1 MTYSWVT
8 VLKADHHGGAADAA
22 DHRQLRDRWRAVYG
36 PDVAEALESDTRYSL
51 VRVGEVDYAYT
62 DYDAYVRALGQI
74 WAAGLVADHCTGA
87 LGTELLD
94 AAPNLRGVDLDL
106 ADMNPADGRA
116 PVRAH

>member
-1 MTYSWVT
+1 
-8 VLKADHHGGAADAA
+8 VLKADQHRGAADAA

-36 PDVAEALESDTRYSL
+36 PDVAEALDSDTRYSL

-62 DYDAYVRALGQI
+62 DYNAYVRALGQI

-87 LGTELLD
+87 VGAELLD

>member
-1 MTYSWVT
+1 
-8 VLKADHHGGAADAA
+8 
-22 DHRQLRDRWRAVYG
+22 LRDRWRAAYG
-36 PDVAEALESDTRYSL
+36 PDVAAALDSDARYSL

-62 DYDAYVRALGQI
+62 DYNAYVRALGQI

-106 ADMNPADGRA
+106 ADMNPADGRT